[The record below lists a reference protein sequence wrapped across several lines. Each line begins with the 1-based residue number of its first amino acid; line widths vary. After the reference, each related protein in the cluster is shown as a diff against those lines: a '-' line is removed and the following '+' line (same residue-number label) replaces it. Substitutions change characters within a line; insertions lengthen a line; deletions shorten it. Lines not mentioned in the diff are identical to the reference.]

1 MDRNSL
7 RPRGALWRHGDF
19 LRLWSGEAISA
30 FGTQI
35 STLALPFI
43 AVTILRTSAARV
55 AALVT
60 LEYLP
65 VALFSLPAGVWV
77 DRLRRRPILIACSCG
92 RALVLM
98 AIPLCYW
105 ADALSIWVLYVV
117 GFLVGA
123 MTIFFDIAYQSY
135 LPSLVEREHLPEANA
150 KLNTTQSSS
159 LVGGPAIAGLLIA
172 AITAPYAVCVDAAS
186 FVLSAVSVMRIR
198 TREAFEP
205 QPTEGRSI
213 RREVAEGLRFVL
225 THPYLRP
232 ILIGGA
238 VSNFFTNG
246 LFAIFVVYLVRTLG
260 LSAAQIGAAFAI
272 GNVGGVIGAV
282 LARRMSARV
291 GIGPAIVGGMAVAN
305 VGWLLIP
312 LAPRSLA
319 MPLTSV
325 ALFLFGAGSLV
336 AVIAF
341 VSLSQAVTP
350 DELFGRMAASRRF
363 ALLGVI
369 PLGALLAGALASTS
383 GLHAAIWVCAIGSSL
398 AFLPLLLSSV
408 RSIRTLEGAEAALV
422 RR

>member
-7 RPRGALWRHGDF
+7 RPSGALWRHGDF
-19 LRLWSGEAISA
+19 LRLWSGETISA

-35 STLALPFI
+35 SALALPFI
-43 AVTILRTSAARV
+43 AVTILRASAARV
-55 AALVT
+55 AALVA

-77 DRLRRRPILIACSCG
+77 DRLRRRPILIACSWG

-98 AIPLCYW
+98 VIPLCYW
-105 ADALSIWVLYVV
+105 AGALSIWVMYVV
-117 GFLVGA
+117 GFLVGG
-123 MTIFFDIAYQSY
+123 MTVFFDIAYQSY

-150 KLNTTQSSS
+150 KLNTSQSSS
-159 LVGGPAIAGLLIA
+159 LVGGPAIAGFLIA

-186 FVLSAVSVMRIR
+186 FALSAVSVMRIR
-198 TREAFEP
+198 ALESFEP
-205 QPTEGRSI
+205 PPAADRSL

-246 LFAIFVVYLVRTLG
+246 LFAILVVYAVRTLG
-260 LSAAQIGAAFAI
+260 LSAAQIGAAFAF

-282 LARRMSARV
+282 LARRVSARI
-291 GIGPAIVGGMAVAN
+291 GIGWAIVGGLAVAN
-305 VGWLLIP
+305 VGWLLVP
-312 LAPRSLA
+312 LASQSLA

-369 PLGALLAGALASTS
+369 PLGAVTAGALASTV
-383 GLHAAIWVCAIGSSL
+383 GLHAAIWICAIGSSL
-398 AFLPLLLSSV
+398 SFLPLLFSSV
-408 RSIRTLEGAEAALV
+408 PSVRTLDRAEAALA
-422 RR
+422 R